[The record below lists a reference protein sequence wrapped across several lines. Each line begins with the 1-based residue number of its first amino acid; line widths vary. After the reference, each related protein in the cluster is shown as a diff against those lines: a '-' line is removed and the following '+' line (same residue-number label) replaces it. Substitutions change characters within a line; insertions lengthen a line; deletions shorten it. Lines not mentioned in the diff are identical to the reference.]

1 MEDNHLALPGSGRE
15 GFPKML
21 WTCIGVAAALLTMF
35 GFVPQIIK
43 MRKTKSA
50 EDVSGFTLI
59 QFGIGA
65 VLWILYGTH
74 LGDVIIIGANSISLV
89 IVLTALVLYVKLG
102 RNQR

>member
-1 MEDNHLALPGSGRE
+1 
-15 GFPKML
+15 ML

>member
-1 MEDNHLALPGSGRE
+1 
-15 GFPKML
+15 ML
-21 WTCIGVAAALLTMF
+21 WTCIGIAAALLTMF

-74 LGDVIIIGANSISLV
+74 LGDLIIVGANSISLV
-89 IVLTALVLYVKLG
+89 IVLTALVLYAKLG
-102 RNQR
+102 EKKP

>member
-1 MEDNHLALPGSGRE
+1 
-15 GFPKML
+15 ML
-21 WTCIGVAAALLTMF
+21 WTCIGIAAALLTMF

-74 LGDVIIIGANSISLV
+74 LGDLIIVGANSISLV
-89 IVLTALVLYVKLG
+89 IVLTALMLYAKLG
-102 RNQR
+102 EKKP